1 MNDLNHDTASTSRY
15 VLGHSDRELNRLQAQ
30 ARLINPITQRYFREA
45 GIVSGMRVL
54 DIGSGAGDVSF
65 LVADIVGDGGEVV
78 GVDRAPAALEL
89 ARARAVAGGWRNVI
103 FRQGDPDQIT
113 FDKPFDA
120 VIGRYVLMF
129 QHDPAAMLRTLAG
142 HVRPGGLI
150 AFHEID
156 WGGIT
161 SCPAIP
167 TFERCL
173 RWGAETLRLSGAE
186 TRMGRNL
193 YSTFVSAGLSPPSL
207 RLEALIRGAA
217 HSSDLLHL
225 LVELMA
231 TLLPDMERLGVASGD
246 DVGLETLLA
255 RMSEEAVA
263 NASLVIGHYQIGA
276 WSRV

>member
-1 MNDLNHDTASTSRY
+1 MNDLNHDTASTSHY

-30 ARLINPITQRYFREA
+30 ARLIGPITERFFREA
-45 GIVSGMRVL
+45 GIDSGMRVL
-54 DIGSGAGDVSF
+54 DVGSGAGDVSF
-65 LVADIVGDGGEVV
+65 LAADIVGESGEIV

-89 ARARAVAGGWRNVI
+89 GRARAVAGARRNVI
-103 FRQGDPDQIT
+103 FVEGDPCQMAI
-113 FDKPFDA
+113 DKPFDA

-129 QHDPAAMLRTLAG
+129 QRDPAAMLRKLAG

-186 TRMGRNL
+186 TQMGRNL
-193 YSTFVSAGLSPPSL
+193 YSTFISAGLSPPTL
-207 RLEALIRGAA
+207 RLEALVRGAA

-225 LVELMA
+225 FTELMA
-231 TLLPDMERLGVASGD
+231 TLLPDMERLGVASAD
-246 DVGLETLLA
+246 DVGLGTLLE
-255 RMSEEAVA
+255 RMNEEAVA
-263 NASLVIGHYQIGA
+263 TASVVIGHYQVGA

>member
-1 MNDLNHDTASTSRY
+1 MNDLNHDTVSTRY
-15 VLGHSDRELNRLQAQ
+15 VLGHSERELNRLQAQ
-30 ARLINPITQRYFREA
+30 ARLIGPITERFFREA
-45 GIVSGMRVL
+45 GIDSGMRVL
-54 DIGSGAGDVSF
+54 DVGCGAGDVSF
-65 LVADIVGDGGEVV
+65 LAADIVGEGGEVV
-78 GVDRAPAALEL
+78 AVDRAPAAIEL
-89 ARARAVAGGWRNVI
+89 ARARAVARARRNVI
-103 FRQGDPDQIT
+103 FLEGDPCELA

-129 QHDPAAMLRTLAG
+129 QKDPAAMLRKLAA
-142 HVRPGGLI
+142 HARPGGLI

-173 RWGAETLRLSGAE
+173 QWGAETLRLSGAE

-193 YSTFVSAGLSPPSL
+193 YSTFVSAGLPPPSM

-217 HSSDLLHL
+217 HNADLLHL
-225 LVELMA
+225 FAELMA
-231 TLLPDMERLGVASGD
+231 TLLPDMERLGVASGGD
-246 DVGLETLLA
+246 IGLETLLA

-263 NASLVIGHYQIGA
+263 HASVVIGHYQIGA